1 MMSRRLFGGLL
12 IAGLLFCALPGA
24 ASAHVLKV
32 DGDIGAVLHIN
43 PDDNP
48 TTDGPTDY
56 IMSFTDDAGRF
67 SLPKC
72 NCRVSIMKNNQT
84 IATRPLADTN
94 DQVSENHYTFPAP
107 AVYTMRFTG
116 TPKTP
121 GAFQPFTLDYE
132 VRVTNGQL
140 NAQPMPILLWIGLGM
155 GIGLVL
161 LGAYAMDYD
170 ATETDRKE
178 TS

>member
-1 MMSRRLFGGLL
+1 MGRRFVGSLL
-12 IAGLLFCALPGA
+12 IVTTVFLALPGI

-48 TTDGPTDY
+48 TTGGSTDY
-56 IMSFTDDAGRF
+56 ILSFDDDSGRF

-72 NCRVSIMKNNQT
+72 NCDVSIIQAGKT
-84 IATRPLADTN
+84 IATKPLVDSS

-107 AVYTMRFTG
+107 AVYIMRFTG

-132 VRVTNGQL
+132 ERVTNGQL
-140 NAQPMPILLWIGLGM
+140 NAQPMPVLLWIGLAM
-155 GIGLVL
+155 GIGLIL

-170 ATETDRKE
+170 ASETSRKE
-178 TS
+178 SS

>member
-1 MMSRRLFGGLL
+1 LFGGVLVAL
-12 IAGLLFCALPGA
+12 VAVFVLPGG

-48 TTDGPTDY
+48 TTDKPTDY
-56 IMSFTDDAGRF
+56 TLSFDDDSGRF

-72 NCRVSIMKNNQT
+72 NCRVSIIKNGQT
-84 IATRPLADTN
+84 IAAQLLAATSS
-94 DQVSENHYTFPAP
+94 QVSENRYTFSTP

-121 GAFQPFTLDYE
+121 GAFQPFTLDYD
-132 VRVTNGQL
+132 VRVTSGQL
-140 NAQPMPILLWIGLGM
+140 NAQPMPVLLWVGMGM
-155 GIGLVL
+155 GIGLIL

-170 ATETDRKE
+170 ATETNRKRA
-178 TS
+178 S

>member
-1 MMSRRLFGGLL
+1 MSRRLLGGLL
-12 IAGLLFCALPGA
+12 VAAMLFFALPGA

-56 IMSFTDDAGRF
+56 TLSFDDDAGHF

-72 NCRVSIMKNNQT
+72 NCRVLIMQNGQT
-84 IATRPLADTN
+84 IASRPLAATN
-94 DQVSENHYTFPAP
+94 GQVSENRYTFPAP

-132 VRVTNGQL
+132 VRVTSGQL
-140 NAQPMPILLWIGLGM
+140 SAQPMPVLLWVGLGM
-155 GIGLVL
+155 GIGLIL

-170 ATETDRKE
+170 ATETKRKRAP
-178 TS
+178 